1 MILSQ
6 IVQVLAKAWLL
17 LKHWTVWGAG
27 REFFCTLASVGPMPD
42 ALCIKISYLTVP
54 TQDCLCHACFAD
66 ASTIYPTTL
75 SSEQVSVWQN
85 PSQTQWKVHSLFFDR
100 TCIRR
105 VCVFRIT
112 YLLAFHFSMVTR
124 KGHGIA
130 ASVCLLQW
138 SEPGKDTMNK
148 TWFMAKHENSIS
160 VLALLCWCQLKEE
173 TNIPEITQK

>member
-1 MILSQ
+1 
-6 IVQVLAKAWLL
+6 
-17 LKHWTVWGAG
+17 
-27 REFFCTLASVGPMPD
+27 
-42 ALCIKISYLTVP
+42 
-54 TQDCLCHACFAD
+54 
-66 ASTIYPTTL
+66 
-75 SSEQVSVWQN
+75 
-85 PSQTQWKVHSLFFDR
+85 
-100 TCIRR
+100 
-105 VCVFRIT
+105 
-112 YLLAFHFSMVTR
+112 MVTR